1 MATAHVRSL
10 TVSEGQHLQRVM
22 RRGKDR
28 TAILRAQVVLM
39 SDQGFRAKQIA
50 DVTHLHEEYVR
61 ELIRLFNVD
70 GLEILRRKPGSGRRP
85 MFSEEE
91 QTIIAEFA
99 LSPPQVLGQP
109 FTRWTLEKLR
119 RFLVTRR
126 VVRSIGLQTLARI
139 LEAKKVRLQRTK
151 TWKISNDPDF
161 DAKKNG

>member
-1 MATAHVRSL
+1 MAASVRSL
-10 TVSEGQHLQRVM
+10 TIAEGQHLQRVL

-50 DVTHLHEEYVR
+50 DATHLHEEYVR
-61 ELIRLFNVD
+61 ELIRLFNED
-70 GLEILRRKPGSGRRP
+70 GLEILKRKPGSGRP
-85 MFSEEE
+85 PLFTEEMH
-91 QTIIAEFA
+91 TIIAEYA
-99 LSPPQVLGQP
+99 LCPPQVVGQP

-119 RFLVTRR
+119 RFLIQRKLVK
-126 VVRSIGLQTLARI
+126 SIGLQTLARI

-151 TWKISNDPDF
+151 TWKESNDPDF